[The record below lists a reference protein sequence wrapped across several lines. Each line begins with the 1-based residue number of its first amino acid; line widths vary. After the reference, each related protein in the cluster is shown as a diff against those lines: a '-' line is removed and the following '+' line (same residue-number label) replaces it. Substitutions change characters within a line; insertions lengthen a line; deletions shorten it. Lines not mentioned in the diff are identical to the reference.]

1 MRKIGS
7 EVASES
13 FQLSS
18 EIDCNCYKTV
28 DQENGLECG
37 WCDVGKDVS
46 WGYVLRLLRNKG
58 RDFLNLDG

>member
-1 MRKIGS
+1 MWEVRKIGS

-28 DQENGLECG
+28 DQENGLKCG
-37 WCDVGKDVS
+37 WCDMGKDVF
-46 WGYVLRLLRNKG
+46 WGYV
-58 RDFLNLDG
+58 